1 MNKRR
6 IGAKYEEMAAQ
17 YLHSC
22 GLKIIEQN
30 FRCKTGEVD
39 LIALD
44 GKYTVFIEVKYRTG
58 TRSGAP
64 EEAVDFRK
72 QRTICRV
79 CDFYRHTRHLSEDT
93 PIRFDVLAI
102 LVDAADGEDLILD
115 DTKIRW
121 HKDAFTY
128 IY

>member
-6 IGAKYEEMAAQ
+6 IGAKYEEMAAR
-17 YLHSC
+17 YLHAC

-44 GKYTVFIEVKYRTG
+44 GIYTVFIEVKYRTG
-58 TRSGAP
+58 TRLGEP
-64 EEAVDFRK
+64 EEAVNFRK
-72 QRTICRV
+72 QRIICRV
-79 CDFYRHTRHLSEDT
+79 CDFYRRTRRLKEDT

-102 LVDAADGEDLILD
+102 LTDPEKDDDLVLD

-121 HKDAFTY
+121 HKDAFPY
-128 IY
+128 IP